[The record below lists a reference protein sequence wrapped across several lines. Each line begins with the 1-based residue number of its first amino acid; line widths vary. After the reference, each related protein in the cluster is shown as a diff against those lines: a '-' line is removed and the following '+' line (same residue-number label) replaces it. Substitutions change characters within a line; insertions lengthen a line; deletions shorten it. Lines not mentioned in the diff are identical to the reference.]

1 MILIVDSFFT
11 GSHQYWGKELKK
23 RLPFGELLTL
33 SGKFWKWRM
42 EAGAIE
48 LAEKF
53 KKLNKKAQ
61 LYHCNRHGKYPSV
74 LCLCRNY
81 NRPNTMYNVF
91 S

>member
-23 RLPFGELLTL
+23 RLPFEVELLTL

-53 KKLNKKAQ
+53 KN
-61 LYHCNRHGKYPSV
+61 
-74 LCLCRNY
+74 
-81 NRPNTMYNVF
+81 
-91 S
+91 